1 VSGLRVVVA
10 GLRFAE
16 GPRWHDSALWYSDMH
31 AGEVRRWVAATG
43 VDELVLE
50 IEGQTSGLGWDPEG
64 RLLVVS
70 MIDRRL
76 LRQEADG
83 SVTEVADLS
92 GLATFHCNDMVV
104 DAGGRAYIGN
114 CGFDYLARA
123 DTTAATMALVD
134 PDGTVRAAAG
144 DLLFPNGSVITAD
157 GATLIV
163 GETFGARMTAFDIA
177 EDGTLSGRR
186 LWAQLPSGAVPD
198 GCCLDAEGA
207 VWVASPTSSDV
218 IRLAEGG
225 EVLERIDTGR
235 AAYACMLGGEDGRTL
250 FVCTADSADP
260 EVTATSRTA
269 SIEAVTVSVPHAG
282 LP

>member
-1 VSGLRVVVA
+1 
-10 GLRFAE
+10 
-16 GPRWHDSALWYSDMH
+16 
-31 AGEVRRWVAATG
+31 
-43 VDELVLE
+43 
-50 IEGQTSGLGWDPEG
+50 
-64 RLLVVS
+64 
-70 MIDRRL
+70 
-76 LRQEADG
+76 
-83 SVTEVADLS
+83 
-92 GLATFHCNDMVV
+92 
-104 DAGGRAYIGN
+104 
-114 CGFDYLARA
+114 
-123 DTTAATMALVD
+123 
-134 PDGTVRAAAG
+134 
-144 DLLFPNGSVITAD
+144 
-157 GATLIV
+157 
-163 GETFGARMTAFDIA
+163 MTAFDIA

>member
-1 VSGLRVVVA
+1 MGDLRVVVA

-16 GPRWHDSALWYSDMH
+16 GPRWHASALWYSDMH
-31 AGEVRRWVAATG
+31 AGEVRRWVAETG
-43 VDELVLE
+43 VDELVLR
-50 IEGQTSGLGWDPEG
+50 IDGQTSGLGWDREG

-70 MIDRRL
+70 MLDRRL

-83 SVTEVADLS
+83 SMTLVADLS

-104 DAGGRAYIGN
+104 DDQGRAYVGN
-114 CGFDYLARA
+114 FGFDYLARA
-123 DTTAATMALVD
+123 ANTPATLALVA
-134 PDGTVRAAAG
+134 PDGSVRPAAA
-144 DLLFPNGSVITAD
+144 DLSFPNGSVITAD
-157 GATLIV
+157 GRTLIV
-163 GETFGARMTAFDIA
+163 GETFAARLTAFDIGP
-177 EDGTLSGRR
+177 DGSLSGRR
-186 LWAQLPSGAVPD
+186 VWAQLPAGAVPD

-207 VWVASPTSSDV
+207 VWVASPTSNGV

-225 EVLERIDTGR
+225 GVLERIGTGR

-269 SIEAVTVSVPHAG
+269 SIEATEVAVPHAG
-282 LP
+282 RP